1 MRKFSSAV
9 LNVITFPYMDK
20 KQTFFVKTAHWYGLK
35 CLDNCLFIRTE
46 NIKTSLKI

>member
-1 MRKFSSAV
+1 MRKFSCAV
-9 LNVITFPYMDK
+9 WNVITFPYMDE